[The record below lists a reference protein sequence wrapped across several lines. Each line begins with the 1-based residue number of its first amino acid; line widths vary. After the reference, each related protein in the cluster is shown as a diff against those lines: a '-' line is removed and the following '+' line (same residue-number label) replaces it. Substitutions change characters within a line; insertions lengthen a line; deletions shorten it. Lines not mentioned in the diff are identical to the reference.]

1 MQTTT
6 INQEP
11 GRDRETRE
19 MDERSSG
26 DEQRG
31 SAADQIKRSF
41 EQRAERVRPEDEER
55 VAGSLQDRVNRL
67 VNSANAERPFVMR
80 MLSSVKLLWAM
91 LRESSFHMEWTTRG
105 AIIAAL
111 LYFISP
117 LDVFPD
123 VLPIIGVI
131 DDAFVLSLVV
141 AQLNNEIERF
151 KDYLRAL
158 IAEPEA

>member
-6 INQEP
+6 IGQEP
-11 GRDRETRE
+11 GQDRETMGRE
-19 MDERSSG
+19 HSPARDRQ
-26 DEQRG
+26 DDN
-31 SAADQIKRSF
+31 AAEQIKRSF
-41 EQRAERVRPEDEER
+41 EQRAETVRPEDEER
-55 VAGSLQDRVNRL
+55 VANSLQDRVNRL

-80 MLSSVKLLWAM
+80 MLAAVKLLWAM
-91 LRESSFHMEWTTRG
+91 LREPSFHLEWTTRG
-105 AIIAAL
+105 TIIAAL

-123 VLPIIGVI
+123 FVPLIGVI

-141 AQLNNEIERF
+141 AQLSSEIERF

-158 IAEPEA
+158 IAESER